1 MNSIPKVKKAS
12 GELEPFNK
20 VKLEGSL
27 RRAGANSEEV
37 EDVVSDI
44 MQWISEGVTTKS
56 IYTKAFGLLRKQKR
70 SLAARYSLKNALME
84 LGPTGFP
91 FEHFIGQ
98 IFKLQGFQVE
108 VGQILQG
115 LCVTHEVDVVATKG
129 DTQCLVECK
138 FHNSPGKISNVQT
151 PMYVRSR
158 VDDIVKKRRT
168 IPPYSSF
175 TFEGWLVTNT
185 RFTSDAQDYGKC
197 AGLNLLSWDY
207 PLGNSLKEIIE
218 KERLFPVSTIT
229 QLSKSEKQ
237 QLYNRGIVLCQQ
249 LVEQPDALDSF
260 GFSAVKL
267 QNVIS
272 EAADLCHRLT

>member
-20 VKLEGSL
+20 MKLEGSL

-37 EDVVSDI
+37 EDVVNDI

-98 IFKLQGFQVE
+98 IFKLQGYQVE
-108 VGQILQG
+108 VGQTLEG

-129 DTQCLVECK
+129 NSQCLVECK

-158 VDDIVKKRRT
+158 IDDIVNKRRT
-168 IPPYSSF
+168 YPQYSSF
-175 TFEGWLVTNT
+175 TFQGWLVTNT
-185 RFTSDAQDYGKC
+185 RFTSDAQAYGKC
-197 AGLNLLSWDY
+197 AGLNLLSWDF

-218 KERLFPVSTIT
+218 KERLFPVSTLT
-229 QLSKSEKQ
+229 QLSKGEKQ
-237 QLYNRGIVLCQQ
+237 QLYDRGIVLCQQ
-249 LVEQPDALDSF
+249 LVEQPEILVSL
-260 GFSAVKL
+260 GFSRVKQ
-267 QNVIS
+267 QNVLS
-272 EAADLCHRLT
+272 EAADLCKGQV